1 MTKKEETFINFFVP
15 EQFSHRYSLVMSHF
29 LCLKRHTA
37 IIIPIIAN
45 KNSEPGIN
53 AAGVGETAGDGVD
66 DGIGVRIDVT
76 VGVTVGIGVAVGV
89 K

>member
-1 MTKKEETFINFFVP
+1 MT
-15 EQFSHRYSLVMSHF
+15 HF
-29 LCLKRHTA
+29 LYQKRHTA

-53 AAGVGETAGDGVD
+53 GVGETARDGVGDGSGVD
-66 DGIGVRIDVT
+66 DGIVRIGVT
-76 VGVTVGIGVAVGV
+76 VGVTVGMGVAVGV